1 VTDLLFRRRR
11 IEPVD
16 RLIVGIGNPGPEY
29 AKTRHNV
36 GFRVLDALAKR
47 LNVSK
52 QEARFR
58 GVYAVAPIGD
68 LKVGLL
74 KPLTYV
80 NFSGQAVSEAVKQLN
95 LQPEQILVV
104 LDDAQLPLGK
114 LRMRPKGSSGG
125 HKGLQSIID
134 ALQTEEIPRL
144 RVGIGSPPEGVDMVT
159 FVLSPFEDD
168 EELVIGEAVERAA
181 DAAIVWATE
190 GINAAMQKFNK

>member
-1 VTDLLFRRRR
+1 LLFWRRRV
-11 IEPVD
+11 EPVD

-47 LNVSK
+47 LKVSK
-52 QEARFR
+52 QETRFR
-58 GVYAVAPIGD
+58 GIYAVSQVED
-68 LKVGLL
+68 LRVGLL

-80 NFSGQAVSEAVKQLN
+80 NLSGQSVGEAVKQLN

-114 LRMRPKGSSGG
+114 LRMRPKGSGGG
-125 HKGLQSIID
+125 HRGLQSIID
-134 ALQTEEIPRL
+134 ALQTDEIPRL
-144 RVGIGSPPEGVDMVT
+144 RIGIGSPPEGVDMVT

-168 EELVIGEAVERAA
+168 EEPIIGEAVERAA

>member
-1 VTDLLFRRRR
+1 MLFWRRRL
-11 IEPVD
+11 EPVD
-16 RLIVGIGNPGPEY
+16 SLIVGIGNPDPEY

-47 LNVSK
+47 LKVSK

-58 GVYAVAPIGD
+58 GIYAVAHVGD

-80 NFSGQAVSEAVKQLN
+80 NLSGQAVSEAVKQLN
-95 LQPEQILVV
+95 LPPKQILVV

-125 HKGLQSIID
+125 HRGLQSIID
-134 ALQTEEIPRL
+134 ALQMEEIPRL
-144 RVGIGSPPEGVDMVT
+144 RIGIGSPPEGVDMVT
-159 FVLSPFEDD
+159 FVLSPFEED
-168 EELVIGEAVERAA
+168 EEPVIGEAVERAA

>member
-1 VTDLLFRRRR
+1 LLFWRRRV
-11 IEPVD
+11 EPVD

-47 LNVSK
+47 LKVSK

-58 GVYAVAPIGD
+58 GIYAVAQVED
-68 LKVGLL
+68 LRVGLL

-80 NFSGQAVSEAVKQLN
+80 NLSGQSVGEAVKQLN

-168 EELVIGEAVERAA
+168 EEPIIGEAVERAA